1 MTAVAPVV
9 VGCGGRWVGWTGD
22 CSFGVEDDIPEA
34 SEEDTTPTAGL
45 LKHQV
50 REISGTDAN
59 FLPISLETETV
70 VPGCPRPLESA
81 TIWLVLQWLL

>member
-9 VGCGGRWVGWTGD
+9 VDCGGKWVGWAGD
-22 CSFGVEDDIPEA
+22 CSLSAEDEIPEA

-50 REISGTDAN
+50 SSSIIRET
-59 FLPISLETETV
+59 FLAELTF
-70 VPGCPRPLESA
+70 CYR
-81 TIWLVLQWLL
+81 

>member
-9 VGCGGRWVGWTGD
+9 VDCGGRWVGWTGD
-22 CSFGVEDDIPEA
+22 CSLSVEEEIPEA

-50 REISGTDAN
+50 NQTLGARLLINLMESMGFSGCSGV
-59 FLPISLETETV
+59 F
-70 VPGCPRPLESA
+70 EST
-81 TIWLVLQWLL
+81 TI

>member
-9 VGCGGRWVGWTGD
+9 VDCGGQWVGWAGD
-22 CSFGVEDDIPEA
+22 CSLSAIDEIPEA

-50 REISGTDAN
+50 INHTRTKKRPEI
-59 FLPISLETETV
+59 FELPH
-70 VPGCPRPLESA
+70 
-81 TIWLVLQWLL
+81 